1 MTARRVAVWLSSGP
15 ATTVIALGGAVVMA
29 FLAVTLPD
37 AAIGI
42 ALAPIVVTGLTW
54 LVARRVRA
62 HTDVAF
68 LQGPFWAGVV
78 LRVLAV
84 GAQLVIGFIFYRG
97 QVDFVG
103 YWGLA
108 LQFVDRVVVDGR
120 FDLLFDPAFIE
131 DHFATRSTFILAI
144 VVALM
149 MLIVGPNIVALFLVG
164 VPVSAAGAY
173 LFYRAFEPFAPDA
186 ASRRRYAL
194 MLYLF
199 PSVAFWSVFLGKD
212 VWVFFLMGG
221 TTLAMSRI
229 LHAVRIGPVLALGVS
244 LWIVTL
250 LRPHVGGTLLL
261 AVVASLALRPLRV
274 RGPALYLRPVL
285 QVGVTAGLLFGF
297 TMVAASALANIG
309 VAALT
314 VEALADRAFMAH
326 TGFAT
331 TEGGSA
337 LPIAIDSRHPAAVAA
352 FIPLGVATLL
362 FRPFVWE
369 AHNAVSMVAGLENL
383 FLLGFVLW
391 RLPSLWRG
399 VSMMRRYPMAVF
411 VFFAFLATSV
421 VLAFDWNLGATQ
433 RHRTMVLPFLF
444 MLMAL
449 PRGRAERAAAEVP
462 A

>member
-1 MTARRVAVWLSSGP
+1 MTARRLAVWLTTGP
-15 ATTVIALGGAVVMA
+15 AMMVIALGGAVVVA
-29 FLAVTLPD
+29 LLAAALPD

-84 GAQLVIGFIFYRG
+84 GAQLAIGFIFYRG
-97 QVDFVG
+97 RVDFVG
-103 YWGLA
+103 YWHHA
-108 LQFVDRVVVDGR
+108 QQFVDRVVVDGR
-120 FDLLFDPAFIE
+120 FDLLFDPAFI
-131 DHFATRSTFILAI
+131 DSYFATRSTFVLAI

-149 MLIVGPNIVALFLVG
+149 MLLVGPNIVALFLVG

-173 LFYRAFEPFAPDA
+173 LFYRAFEPLAPDA

-194 MLYLF
+194 LLFLF
-199 PSVAFWSVFLGKD
+199 PSLAFWSVFLGKD
-212 VWVFFLMGG
+212 VWVFFLMGC

-229 LHAVRIGPVLALGVS
+229 LHAVRVGPLLALGAS
-244 LWIVTL
+244 LSIVTL
-250 LRPHVGGTLLL
+250 LRPHIGGTLLL
-261 AVVASLALRPLRV
+261 AVVAVLALRPLRV

-285 QVGVTAGLLFGF
+285 QIGVTAGLLFGF
-297 TMVAASALANIG
+297 TMVVASALSNIG

-314 VEALADRAFMAH
+314 VDALAERAFMAH

-337 LPIAIDSRHPAAVAA
+337 LPIVIDSRNPADVAA

-369 AHNAVSMVAGLENL
+369 AHNAVALVAGLENL
-383 FLLGFVLW
+383 FLLGLVLW

-399 VSMMRRYPMAVF
+399 VSMTRRHPMAAF
-411 VFFAFLATSV
+411 VVIAGLATSA

-444 MLMAL
+444 MLLAL
-449 PRGRAERAAAEVP
+449 PRGRAERAAAKGL

>member
-1 MTARRVAVWLSSGP
+1 MAVWLTSGP
-15 ATTVIALGGAVVMA
+15 AMTVIAVGGALAMA
-29 FLAVTLPD
+29 LFAAALPD
-37 AAIGI
+37 AALGI

-84 GAQLVIGFIFYRG
+84 GAQLAIGFLLYRG

-103 YWGLA
+103 YWEHAQQL
-108 LQFVDRVVVDGR
+108 VDRVVVDGR
-120 FDLLFDPAFIE
+120 VDLLFDTAFI
-131 DHFATRSTFILAI
+131 DYYFVTRSTFVLA
-144 VVALM
+144 VVLTLM
-149 MLIVGPNIVALFLVG
+149 MLIVGPNIVALFLLG

-173 LFYRAFEPFAPDA
+173 LFYRAFEPLAPDA

-194 MLYLF
+194 MLFLF
-199 PSVAFWSVFLGKD
+199 PSLAFWSVFLGKD
-212 VWVFFLMGG
+212 VWVFFLMGC

-229 LHAVRIGPVLALGVS
+229 LHAVRIGPLLALGTS
-244 LWIVTL
+244 LSMVTL

-261 AVVASLALRPLRV
+261 AVVAVLALRPLRV

-285 QVGVTAGLLFGF
+285 QICVTAGLLYGF
-297 TMVAASALANIG
+297 TTIVASALSNIG

-314 VEALADRAFMAH
+314 VEALTERAFMAH

-331 TEGGSA
+331 TEGGGA
-337 LPIAIDSRHPAAVAA
+337 LPIAIDSRNPADVAA

-369 AHNAVSMVAGLENL
+369 AHNAMAVVAGLENL
-383 FLLGFVLW
+383 FLLGLVLW

-399 VSMMRRYPMAVF
+399 VAMMRRHPMAAF
-411 VFFAFLATSV
+411 VVVAFLTTSA

-444 MLMAL
+444 MLIAL
-449 PRGRAERAAAEVP
+449 PRGRAERATAKAP